1 MNHFG
6 PVFGRPCFRT
16 RQSIVLNDLYAD
28 IWAQAL
34 RRFSHRFIMPGERKR
49 RRVKSSAK
57 GDSTAGENVVM
68 GTGSASAAAED
79 LVMVTGSAS
88 AAADA
93 VVPVFPQV
101 RCSTP
106 GCTTVAKWSKMIS
119 TKELVHFQEKMSD
132 EPDVVKYIYKCVVC
146 VKKDKGIENDREAM
160 TFIFEENGSLQYK
173 RRQIEKCKVAQQRAV
188 AFIEATGG
196 TVKKPRVFKLGLS
209 FMRDLFGGLAEM
221 LAMKAKQYH
230 IASLQLEGEGKAMLE
245 KLKVSTDPVEIA
257 KLIEWIEGKLLTDL
271 EPLAFKG
278 SRDHLNASAY
288 DDTFAE
294 FNGGHMRYFF
304 ICKAGK
310 GYGEVCMILL
320 SSKQWKQLFPDM
332 PWRPGQHWYCLCC
345 HSR

>member
-1 MNHFG
+1 
-6 PVFGRPCFRT
+6 
-16 RQSIVLNDLYAD
+16 
-28 IWAQAL
+28 
-34 RRFSHRFIMPGERKR
+34 
-49 RRVKSSAK
+49 
-57 GDSTAGENVVM
+57 
-68 GTGSASAAAED
+68 
-79 LVMVTGSAS
+79 
-88 AAADA
+88 
-93 VVPVFPQV
+93 
-101 RCSTP
+101 
-106 GCTTVAKWSKMIS
+106 
-119 TKELVHFQEKMSD
+119 MSD
-132 EPDVVKYIYKCVVC
+132 KPDVVKYIYKCVVC
-146 VKKDKGIENDREAM
+146 VKKEKGIENDSEAM
-160 TFIFEENGSLQYK
+160 TLIFEANGSLQYK

-209 FMRDLFGGLAEM
+209 FMSDLFGGYAEM

-320 SSKQWKQLFPDM
+320 SSKQWKQLFPDV
-332 PWRPGQHWYCLCC
+332 PWCPGQRWYCLCC
-345 HSR
+345 TARYRAGWGVVVEFRKGDKYYYMAAACPPEGILDIRAMMHEKHYGPAISASELYAKLPVVKPHATSLVVPHGKFMKFADRVVLDGLREFKWETIFQFASSMEQW